1 MQLPLSW
8 PSLHLSEQYCLRGEL
23 PFFPRVPHRS
33 GALEARGRGVT
44 LGPSPG
50 ERKRER
56 ERESKQEGKGGNP
69 LAHSP
74 VERKQAREHEER
86 RRRARRGSGGR
97 RPDPRGR
104 PPQRRGSQGRRGGAR
119 ARLSAWGLFLGRMS
133 SLFVSPRLVW
143 RCRSA

>member
-56 ERESKQEGKGGNP
+56 EREREREKEREREGESERERERQLCVAWACDAGLEKGGI
-69 LAHSP
+69 A
-74 VERKQAREHEER
+74 
-86 RRRARRGSGGR
+86 
-97 RPDPRGR
+97 
-104 PPQRRGSQGRRGGAR
+104 PPIE
-119 ARLSAWGLFLGRMS
+119 
-133 SLFVSPRLVW
+133 P
-143 RCRSA
+143 